1 MTAEPS
7 PGGSDSRIL
16 LVEPEAGGHHLV
28 PYAAALARALG
39 AAGHAPV
46 LLTTREAV
54 VHPAMAEF
62 ERSVGAPVPMRL
74 MPSIRPARSGSIPE
88 LMRAQFHYWHAVRR
102 GVASLDASERPA
114 LCVLLG
120 LDSCDRAIALFG
132 SPCAGLPFVG
142 LTIQAKH
149 HWPAAGIGPGG
160 RLAALNGWTFS
171 RVLAHRDCRGIATI
185 DETLVAFE
193 SGSGRHPGRVRLVPD
208 PGEIARRV
216 DREDARRALRLDRLR
231 SLVLV
236 YGGLDGRKNIPP
248 LLAAARQ
255 ATSAPLVALVG
266 RLAPEVRCLAG
277 GDDWRAL
284 SGEGRLLVDDGFA
297 TLEREALW
305 FGAADLAWVGYR
317 SDFLGQSAVIP
328 QAASAGVPI
337 VGRRGGLIGRTIE
350 VHGLGA
356 AVDAGDPLAVAA
368 ALDALGNA
376 RRSGEFGDNLRRFA
390 ASRSHASYGEAWCG
404 ALTGWLAP
412 VEGLGRGGRDA

>member
-16 LVEPEAGGHHLV
+16 LVEPEAGGHHFV

-46 LLTTREAV
+46 LLTTREAI

-62 ERSVGAPVPMRL
+62 ERSVGAPVPMRR

-208 PGEIARRV
+208 PGEVARRV
-216 DREDARRALRLDRLR
+216 DRQDARRALRLDAA
-231 SLVLV
+231 SPLVLV

-248 LLAAARQ
+248 LLAAARR
-255 ATSAPLVALVG
+255 ATSSPLVALVG
-266 RLAPEVRCLAG
+266 RVAPEVRALSA
-277 GDDWRAL
+277 GDDWRLLADK
-284 SGEGRLLVDDGFA
+284 GRLRVEDGFA
-297 TLEREALW
+297 SLDDEALW
-305 FGAADLAWVGYR
+305 FGAADLVWVGYR
-317 SDFLGQSAVIP
+317 SDFLGQSAVIA
-328 QAASAGVPI
+328 QAASAGVPVI
-337 VGRRGGLIGRTIE
+337 GRRGGLIGRAVE
-350 VHGLGA
+350 ARGLGST
-356 AVDAGDPLAVAA
+356 VDPGDPRAVAA
-368 ALDALGNA
+368 VLDALANA

-390 ASRSHASYGEAWCG
+390 ASRSHAAYGEAWCS
-404 ALTGWLAP
+404 A
-412 VEGLGRGGRDA
+412 LGRWLRPPDGQDNGGREA